1 MRTGVHGRYD
11 RAVSPDEARLRVAT
25 RIREI
30 CERKGVSIHDLAKRA
45 GTARSYLYSVLDGA
59 KSPTVDWLAKV
70 AGALQVDIV
79 ELVKK
84 PRPPRSPAP

>member
-1 MRTGVHGRYD
+1 MRTWARGGYD
-11 RAVSPDEARLRVAT
+11 RAVTPDEARLRVAT
-25 RIREI
+25 RIQEI
-30 CERKGVSIHDLAKRA
+30 CERKGVSIQDLAKRA

-70 AGALQVDIV
+70 AAALHVDIV

-84 PRPPRSPAP
+84 PRTTKPPAP